1 MTPSDKDNRRA
12 KRIAQLNDQVRK
24 HVCIPS
30 QFIQAE
36 NPHRIVITRGV
47 TGIPSEVRFAIYAL
61 IRDFDAFTEDND
73 PYGEHDF
80 GSIEHAGYK
89 LFWKFDYYDH
99 RLEYGSAHPD
109 DPGQTCRVLTIM
121 LAEEY

>member
-1 MTPSDKDNRRA
+1 MIPSDDEQRA
-12 KRIAQLNDQVRK
+12 ARIAKLNDQVRK

-30 QFIQAE
+30 QFIQRE
-36 NPHRIVITRGV
+36 NPHRIVMTRGV
-47 TGIPSEVRFAIYAL
+47 STLPPETQFAAYAL
-61 IRDFDAFTEDND
+61 IRDFADFTEDND

-80 GSIEHAGYK
+80 GSIEHDGHK

-99 RLEYGSAHPD
+99 QLEHGSENPD
-109 DPGQTCRVLTIM
+109 DPAQSCRVLTVM